1 MSVLDDGTEEQGIG
15 EEDREEVCL
24 RCETE
29 GKAETCGHCGQRVC
43 IAVCF
48 GGKADG
54 PCLLCLDD
62 VEDEDATWGEGDDD
76 FKTEEE

>member
-1 MSVLDDGTEEQGIG
+1 MSDEKET
-15 EEDREEVCL
+15 CL
-24 RCETE
+24 RCESDGE
-29 GKAETCGHCGQRVC
+29 SATCGHCGQIVC

-62 VEDEDATWGEGDDD
+62 VEDEDATWDSED